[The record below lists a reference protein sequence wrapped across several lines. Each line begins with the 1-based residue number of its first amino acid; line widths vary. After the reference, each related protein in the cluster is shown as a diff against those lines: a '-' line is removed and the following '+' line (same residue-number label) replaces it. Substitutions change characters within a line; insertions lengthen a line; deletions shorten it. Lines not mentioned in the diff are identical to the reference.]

1 MEGQVKKGGSNSPA
15 HPAKTVGNRKV
26 RMPVQTCIVFVLSDR
41 LVTCRERVKRGAREQ
56 RRREYNATGAT
67 NA

>member
-1 MEGQVKKGGSNSPA
+1 MEGQVTKGGSNSPA
-15 HPAKTVGNRKV
+15 HTSKTVGNRKV

-41 LVTCRERVKRGAREQ
+41 LVTCRERVKMGAREQ
-56 RRREYNATGAT
+56 RRRECNATGAT